1 MEPKLLLFSYAW
13 QVHLCG
19 LTVVIPSPCRP
30 RPMSGTGSFV
40 LLMPL
45 PELSHRTA
53 CRRAEA
59 TSVGEKRVG
68 WADPPGK
75 AFGMAP
81 GGYPRGQEQ
90 RPHEQET
97 FTFLLGQQDILL

>member
-1 MEPKLLLFSYAW
+1 MWPDRGHSKSLPSSSHVRDR
-13 QVHLCG
+13 QLCP
-19 LTVVIPSPCRP
+19 TDATP
-30 RPMSGTGSFV
+30 RTQPQDSLQT
-40 LLMPL
+40 
-45 PELSHRTA
+45 
-53 CRRAEA
+53 AEA

-97 FTFLLGQQDILL
+97 LTFLLGQQDILL

>member
-1 MEPKLLLFSYAW
+1 M
-13 QVHLCG
+13 
-19 LTVVIPSPCRP
+19 
-30 RPMSGTGSFV
+30 
-40 LLMPL
+40 
-45 PELSHRTA
+45 
-53 CRRAEA
+53 AEA

-97 FTFLLGQQDILL
+97 LTFLLGQQDILL